1 MRSRAGTNRN
11 AKTMKFTPRS
21 SSLRKLAMRRA
32 AANRLASRR
41 QEDWAGKIATA
52 WLRSNGV
59 KFYCDIRRA
68 HLWRICALAV
78 FVTILSCAC
87 GIGAASM
94 VTAAHHS
101 VNMAQPWYRL
111 MTWEPH
117 LP

>member
-1 MRSRAGTNRN
+1 MRSRTGAN
-11 AKTMKFTPRS
+11 AKTKPNAIAPRS
-21 SSLRKLAMRRA
+21 AKSRKLAMRTA